1 MSDDSQE
8 PISVPVPDTTAE
20 DEEKAK
26 KDNEREE
33 KVNAIQANTRKEA
46 EYLHQE
52 VRILT
57 ADLDKYN
64 AEETAHD
71 ADPHKTEQNW
81 PEIKKDWNEIVSK
94 ITAYIPIATQAGA
107 DLVAAGCTED
117 AAIVR
122 GCHLSAMNANRAL
135 EAAHQGQAAD
145 EWTAQYI
152 QVAPVREGIE
162 GMLSTLNG

>member
-1 MSDDSQE
+1 VVQDVHMPDDNEETSDD
-8 PISVPVPDTTAE
+8 
-20 DEEKAK
+20 EKAK
-26 KDNEREE
+26 QDLERDD
-33 KVNAIQANTRKEA
+33 KVNAIQANTKKEA

-52 VRILT
+52 VKILT

-71 ADPHKTEQNW
+71 ADPAKTSQNW
-81 PEIKKDWNEIVSK
+81 PEIKKDWDEIVSK
-94 ITAYIPIATQAGA
+94 ITAYIPIATQAGS
-107 DLVAAGCTED
+107 DLVAAGCIED

-122 GCHLSAMNANRAL
+122 GCHLSAQNAQRAL
-135 EAAHQGQAAD
+135 EAAHQGQSAD

>member
-1 MSDDSQE
+1 MTDDDQQTNS
-8 PISVPVPDTTAE
+8 E

-26 KDNEREE
+26 KDNERDE

-46 EYLHQE
+46 EYLHTE
-52 VRILT
+52 VRILA
-57 ADLDKYN
+57 ADIDKYN

-71 ADPHKTEQNW
+71 ADPSKTSQNW
-81 PEIKKDWNEIVSK
+81 PEIKKDWDEIVSK
-94 ITAYIPIATQAGA
+94 ITAYIPVANQAAA

-122 GCHLSAMNANRAL
+122 GCHTSAMNANRAL
-135 EAAHQGQAAD
+135 EAAHTAQAAD

-152 QVAPVREGIE
+152 QLAPVREGVE